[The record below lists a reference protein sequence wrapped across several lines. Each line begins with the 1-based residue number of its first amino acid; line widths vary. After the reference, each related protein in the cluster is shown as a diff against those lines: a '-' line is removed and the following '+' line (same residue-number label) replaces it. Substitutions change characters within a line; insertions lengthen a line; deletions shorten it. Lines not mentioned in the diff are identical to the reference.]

1 MREAI
6 QSSQREVE
14 QKLAASLA
22 DLKREVAEA
31 RHSTSQEVVSRL
43 NKSSYQF
50 RKKGNEVQFLNSSVE
65 ESIDAAKKELMKI
78 RPATSEDKE
87 AARKAVL
94 HLDEGIGKLYSTWMK
109 VLR

>member
-50 RKKGNEVQFLNSSVE
+50 RKKGNEVQFHFNSSVE
-65 ESIDAAKKELMKI
+65 ESMDATKKANENL
-78 RPATSEDKE
+78 AS
-87 AARKAVL
+87 
-94 HLDEGIGKLYSTWMK
+94 HF
-109 VLR
+109 